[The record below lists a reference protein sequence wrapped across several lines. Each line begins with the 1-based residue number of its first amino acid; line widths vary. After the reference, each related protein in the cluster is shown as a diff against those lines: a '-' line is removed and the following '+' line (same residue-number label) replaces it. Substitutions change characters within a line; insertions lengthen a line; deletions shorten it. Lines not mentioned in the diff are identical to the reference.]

1 MNLNTVVEVRCPA
14 SADEITQW
22 RDGYAWLA
30 GGTWLFSEPQWTTDT
45 LIDLDQLRWPALK
58 ASPAGLEIAATCR
71 IAELYEF
78 AAPPAWIA
86 APLLRECCD
95 SLLASFKIWN
105 AATVGGNICMSLPA
119 GSMISLTVALEAI
132 YTLWPR
138 DAPPREVP
146 AVDFVTGNH
155 TNVLRPGELLR
166 SMKIPAS
173 ALAKR
178 FAFRRSS
185 LTHLGRSAA
194 LVIGTQDRAS
204 GDLLVTITAAT
215 PRPVQL
221 SFGQM
226 PSAIDM
232 RRSIDAKIPAEGY
245 FDDVHGSP
253 VYKRHLTYYFA
264 EQIRAELA
272 QPGSGA

>member
-1 MNLNTVVEVRCPA
+1 
-14 SADEITQW
+14 
-22 RDGYAWLA
+22 
-30 GGTWLFSEPQWTTDT
+30 
-45 LIDLDQLRWPALK
+45 
-58 ASPAGLEIAATCR
+58 
-71 IAELYEF
+71 
-78 AAPPAWIA
+78 
-86 APLLRECCD
+86 
-95 SLLASFKIWN
+95 
-105 AATVGGNICMSLPA
+105 
-119 GSMISLTVALEAI
+119 
-132 YTLWPR
+132 
-138 DAPPREVP
+138 
-146 AVDFVTGNH
+146 
-155 TNVLRPGELLR
+155 LLR
-166 SMKIPAS
+166 SIKIPAS